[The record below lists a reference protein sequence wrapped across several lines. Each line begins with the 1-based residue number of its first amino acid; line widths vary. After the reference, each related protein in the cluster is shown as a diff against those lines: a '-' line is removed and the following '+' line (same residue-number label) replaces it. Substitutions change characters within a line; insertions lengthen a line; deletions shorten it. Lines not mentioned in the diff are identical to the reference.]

1 MRYIHQTGYDAII
14 ALESETCLQQL
25 HQQFA
30 SLGST
35 PTAVTLRHGTKTAD
49 VTVQP
54 GDTLRALLE
63 QLSWQTDDLKA
74 VHIGYPV
81 GGLFTAQVLDK
92 PLTAALQKRRREG
105 NRSSSLIFCNAH
117 FIAAPYNGRKTVFV
131 GGIL

>member
-1 MRYIHQTGYDAII
+1 MYGVGIGTGATGVAGIGVAMGSNVLMGVAAIMML
-14 ALESETCLQQL
+14 A
-25 HQQFA
+25 
-30 SLGST
+30 
-35 PTAVTLRHGTKTAD
+35 TAVTLRHGTKTAD

-92 PLTAALQKRRREG
+92 P
-105 NRSSSLIFCNAH
+105 RSLK
-117 FIAAPYNGRKTVFV
+117 PYGTEE
-131 GGIL
+131 I